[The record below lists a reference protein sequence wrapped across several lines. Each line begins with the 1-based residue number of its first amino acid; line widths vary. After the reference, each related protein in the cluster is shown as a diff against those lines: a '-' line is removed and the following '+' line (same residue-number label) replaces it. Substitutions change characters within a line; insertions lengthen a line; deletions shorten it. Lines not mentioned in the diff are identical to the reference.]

1 MASEGGSME
10 RLLVGI
16 AVSRADLRL
25 PARQVLRHG
34 DMTGQSS
41 GVEGLQPIPV
51 GGGAGLRPAAGR
63 QMLQNRD
70 VPGVS
75 REMGGLPAA
84 LRARADLRPVAHE
97 VLRDGNMAAGG
108 SGLEGPIDERA
119 KCQRK
124 VPAKRAALSC

>member
-1 MASEGGSME
+1 MASEGGNME

-41 GVEGLQPIPV
+41 DVEGLLPIPV
-51 GGGAGLRPAAGR
+51 GGGAGLRLAAGR

-70 VPGVS
+70 VPIVG
-75 REMGGLPAA
+75 REMGGQAVC
-84 LRARADLRPVAHE
+84 RPPCT
-97 VLRDGNMAAGG
+97 
-108 SGLEGPIDERA
+108 S
-119 KCQRK
+119 
-124 VPAKRAALSC
+124 